1 MYIYIYIYMYVH
13 IYIYV
18 CNYTCMYLGGNDV
31 AQHTTSNFKNL
42 LDECI
47 GELRMSG
54 HSGNSRCSFPRVVIL
69 DVLNTKSPHIGMW
82 HNQRVL
88 ANGTTCTTNLDIT
101 MMVQWSY
108 QWCCTLDVVNAAHR
122 CLGGDVVFY
131 CVVVV
136 WLHAHDV
143 HTWCI
148 WVRSCVHV
156 SLTNFIRSRLPWAL
170 RRPSTTTMS
179 DDTSAPVE
187 ACNRVAF
194 RNMLQWGART
204 YTTHSHT
211 HTYFHNTTRW
221 CSQMVKLSAWCSEIA
236 DKLSGWCSEIIRM
249 VLRNCQDATTE
260 PTFNISLIT

>member
-1 MYIYIYIYMYVH
+1 MLHIAAWVVMLCSIVWWLCGYVLTMYIHGAYEFDHV
-13 IYIYV
+13 
-18 CNYTCMYLGGNDV
+18 
-31 AQHTTSNFKNL
+31 
-42 LDECI
+42 
-47 GELRMSG
+47 
-54 HSGNSRCSFPRVVIL
+54 
-69 DVLNTKSPHIGMW
+69 
-82 HNQRVL
+82 
-88 ANGTTCTTNLDIT
+88 
-101 MMVQWSY
+101 
-108 QWCCTLDVVNAAHR
+108 
-122 CLGGDVVFY
+122 
-131 CVVVV
+131 
-136 WLHAHDV
+136 
-143 HTWCI
+143 
-148 WVRSCVHV
+148 CVHV

-170 RRPSTTTMS
+170 RKPSTTAMS